1 MRKLGKKYI
10 KYMWKP
16 GGGTVT
22 TVAIPASN
30 SVRHSLKKLEGS
42 NIRCFQKAEY
52 HRLHQEIVER
62 DFQMLMMGVV
72 VLNWALKN
80 ILYDFTIM
88 KISYEKIRSISSVG
102 CGKNIHGVLD

>member
-22 TVAIPASN
+22 TVAILASN
-30 SVRHSLKKLEGS
+30 CVRRSLKELEEGS

-62 DFQMLMMGVV
+62 DFQTLMMGVV
-72 VLNWALKN
+72 VLNWAL
-80 ILYDFTIM
+80 
-88 KISYEKIRSISSVG
+88 
-102 CGKNIHGVLD
+102 

>member
-1 MRKLGKKYI
+1 MGKKYI

-22 TVAIPASN
+22 TAAILASN
-30 SVRHSLKKLEGS
+30 CVRGFLKKLKEGS
-42 NIRCFQKAEY
+42 NIRCFRKAEY

-72 VLNWALKN
+72 VLNWAL
-80 ILYDFTIM
+80 
-88 KISYEKIRSISSVG
+88 
-102 CGKNIHGVLD
+102 